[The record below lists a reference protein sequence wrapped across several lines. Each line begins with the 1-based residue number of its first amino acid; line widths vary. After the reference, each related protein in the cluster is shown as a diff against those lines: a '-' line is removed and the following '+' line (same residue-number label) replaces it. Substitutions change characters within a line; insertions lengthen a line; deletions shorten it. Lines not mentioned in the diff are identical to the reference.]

1 MLLTLAERTMPG
13 IKLSEAGTRVKPHE
27 ERSVSPA
34 IGGVVVP
41 NNNVRVERTR
51 RGRGDSVSVNHHVD
65 AFDIDDIGFRL
76 GLELAGGT
84 LERLSGFYPSEE
96 SKGSPGLPPAPGAP
110 QPSAGL
116 GGLRVLVVEDDPD
129 ARELV
134 SAILEDAGAVV
145 ESAPSA
151 ATGFAAL
158 STFHPQLLVSDI
170 GMPDEDGYSLI
181 RRVRALGEAEGG
193 RIPSIALTAYTRP
206 EDRAKA
212 LGAGFTLHMGKPISP
227 VALVSAIK
235 NLATRQPHN

>member
-1 MLLTLAERTMPG
+1 VLD
-13 IKLSEAGTRVKPHE
+13 
-27 ERSVSPA
+27 
-34 IGGVVVP
+34 
-41 NNNVRVERTR
+41 NNVRVERTR
-51 RGRGDSVSVNHHVD
+51 RAWSDSVKMSHHVD
-65 AFDIDDIGFRL
+65 APGIDHL
-76 GLELAGGT
+76 GAP
-84 LERLSGFYPSEE
+84 RRQRVSAFYPSEE
-96 SKGSPGLPPAPGAP
+96 SKSSSGGPPVPGAP
-110 QPSAGL
+110 RPSGAL

-158 STFHPQLLVSDI
+158 RSFHPQLLVSDI

-181 RRVRALGEAEGG
+181 RRVRALGEEEGG

-227 VALVSAIK
+227 VALVSAIQR
-235 NLATRQPHN
+235 LATQPPRN

>member
-1 MLLTLAERTMPG
+1 MTHVERP
-13 IKLSEAGTRVKPHE
+13 VP
-27 ERSVSPA
+27 PA
-34 IGGVVVP
+34 VEGVVVP
-41 NNNVRVERTR
+41 NNNVRVEQTR
-51 RGRGDSVSVNHHVD
+51 RGRGDGVNMSHHV
-65 AFDIDDIGFRL
+65 AAPGIDDRDAPRRQHGS
-76 GLELAGGT
+76 A
-84 LERLSGFYPSEE
+84 FYPSEGAK
-96 SKGSPGLPPAPGAP
+96 SSAGLPPAPGAP
-110 QPSAGL
+110 RPSGAL
-116 GGLRVLVVEDDPD
+116 GGLRILVVEDDPD

-158 STFHPQLLVSDI
+158 RSFHPQLLVSDI

-193 RIPSIALTAYTRP
+193 HIPSIALTAYTRP

-227 VALVSAIK
+227 VALVSAIQK
-235 NLATRQPHN
+235 LATPQPRN